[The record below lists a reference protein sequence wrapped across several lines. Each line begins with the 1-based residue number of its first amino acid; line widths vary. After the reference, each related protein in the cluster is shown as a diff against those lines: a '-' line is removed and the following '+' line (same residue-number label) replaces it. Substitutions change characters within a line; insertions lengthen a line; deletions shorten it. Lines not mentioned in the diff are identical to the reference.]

1 MAKKDFDIDFNF
13 DEAYG
18 FDAKSDPDDEA
29 FLNTADSDG
38 YSGEDF
44 DLDGDL
50 DNFLNMGEG
59 EEPPVPQWQDV
70 PEADSQDAGEM
81 PADDQDTA
89 YDEEAGYETREPEYK
104 GEESEYTGEEPAYD
118 GEYDEAYEGEYDAE
132 EE

>member
-70 PEADSQDAGEM
+70 PEAEQAAS
-81 PADDQDTA
+81 AD
-89 YDEEAGYETREPEYK
+89 
-104 GEESEYTGEEPAYD
+104 PAYLPNV
-118 GEYDEAYEGEYDAE
+118 EALRSSQPKDLDASE
-132 EE
+132 IEVRLGAT